1 MQEICINDNSD
12 AVFCNSYSLKSSKYY
27 WHLVLTSWCETVSF
41 FTCFLGLGVC
51 MFGTGGESGT
61 TGRQKEEETFIMH
74 VCVCIKR
81 RKESTRG
88 GKRNSECYQLA
99 FVCQRAILI
108 FYSTLCPEGEPI
120 SLFLFIL
127 GHRAPHLDWFKSAK
141 HDLSLFSPCFPPLS
155 LSYPH
160 HHCCLAGASLSAVS
174 SSAGSPL
181 AHHRCPQPQ
190 DVLFYCEKQITFD
203 YNPHPSKLYQW
214 VVGLLYPAK
223 LYHVQNFTHFKD

>member
-1 MQEICINDNSD
+1 MNEENLENITLPYAKYMQEICINDNSD

-88 GKRNSECYQLA
+88 
-99 FVCQRAILI
+99 
-108 FYSTLCPEGEPI
+108 
-120 SLFLFIL
+120 
-127 GHRAPHLDWFKSAK
+127 
-141 HDLSLFSPCFPPLS
+141 
-155 LSYPH
+155 
-160 HHCCLAGASLSAVS
+160 
-174 SSAGSPL
+174 
-181 AHHRCPQPQ
+181 
-190 DVLFYCEKQITFD
+190 EKETVNVI
-203 YNPHPSKLYQW
+203 N
-214 VVGLLYPAK
+214 
-223 LYHVQNFTHFKD
+223 